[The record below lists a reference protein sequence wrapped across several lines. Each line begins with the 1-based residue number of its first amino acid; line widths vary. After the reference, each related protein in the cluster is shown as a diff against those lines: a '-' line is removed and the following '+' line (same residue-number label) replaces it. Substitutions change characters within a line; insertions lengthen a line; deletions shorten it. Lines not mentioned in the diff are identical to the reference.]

1 MDVLS
6 TAGRGLMAAGNRLAA
21 SAGRVSRMGFDETV
35 DLTHEVVEQVKA
47 KQEWKANLQVIRF
60 ADEMW
65 QALLD
70 IQSRR

>member
-6 TAGRGLMAAGNRLAA
+6 TAGRGLLAAGNRLSA
-21 SAGRVSRMGFDETV
+21 SAERVSRMGFDDSV
-35 DLTHEVVEQVKA
+35 DLTHEVVEQVMA
-47 KQEWKANLQVIRF
+47 KTEFKANLQVIRF

-70 IQSRR
+70 IQSR